1 VGGNIRA
8 GVGIWSPRTTIG
20 TIVLRQIDIDEV
32 RRLVDEEAAQL
43 VEVLSEPS
51 FEALHLPG
59 AINLPL
65 RHLDEARASTLDAS
79 RPIIVYCYDL
89 Q

>member
-1 VGGNIRA
+1 V
-8 GVGIWSPRTTIG
+8 P
-20 TIVLRQIDIDEV
+20 RQIDIDEV
-32 RRLVDEEAAQL
+32 RRLMDDEAAQL

-59 AINLPL
+59 AINIPL
-65 RHLDEARASTLDAS
+65 SALDVDRTSTLDGS
-79 RPIIVYCYDL
+79 RPIIVYCYDH